1 MGEIQMNKKDKQGQ
15 DQQPAVSRRDF
26 IKRSSAGIGLL
37 GLPAAMAACGGSGS
51 DNSTSATSS
60 TAGNSSSA
68 TSTAL
73 TAAFPTASA
82 WKFGVMADTQWVTVT
97 YGDDGRNP
105 HTCAVDIINQ
115 LNTQFIAAGVKFVV
129 QVGDL
134 CDKGTSSTFTL
145 TKSDGTSYASSLLLA
160 EDTRS
165 AFTQKLF
172 NAGIGFFPLRGNHDD
187 SAATAK
193 EFQRIFPQTQ
203 NGTHNVTPA
212 DVLSLS
218 NPDASVQPVVA
229 KTGSSFTIGS
239 NFNSPS
245 TGLTGLSYA
254 FDVNNLRIV
263 MLDQFEPT
271 NSTNADGNP
280 YTDSTLSSTGYNRT
294 IQTQQSWINTQ
305 LAGRTKGTHAI
316 VFSHKGLVTED
327 HADVLLGD
335 CPAPGSITVNNTNYY
350 GSPKMDDFISGLSSN
365 GVRLLMCGHD
375 HMHDRSK
382 ISTIDGSASLTQQVG
397 ASNSNKFYYPATTAN
412 DVSFSSGKRQTV
424 VSHERNTI
432 GYYIFTVDG
441 DNISI
446 DYYSAP
452 AYPSSPTGGTVTTT
466 PTLGFTWR
474 ERFGYGLGG
483 KEFIIA
489 PMASFS
495 SITDTGPGGTV
506 MSILDGKNGNSA
518 IDVAG
523 RSFRLAV
530 NTAWFAATTLTASDV
545 LLLQGMSYTLGSG
558 VTDTYVLSMH
568 YDPAKVSAAQIAAG
582 KFGLASVQNG
592 QWVNTVSANS
602 SGSGSFVQGAWVSG
616 YSLGTWGVNTAN
628 STVWAVID
636 HNGYFAAVA
645 GI

>member
-1 MGEIQMNKKDKQGQ
+1 MGGHQVSKKDNQVQ
-15 DQQPAVSRRDF
+15 EQQPALSRRDF

-37 GLPAAMAACGGSGS
+37 SLPVAVAACGGGGGDNNSGS
-51 DNSTSATSS
+51 SSGTASGSTTSSALSTS
-60 TAGNSSSA
+60 
-68 TSTAL
+68 
-73 TAAFPTASA
+73 FPTASA

-105 HTCAVDIINQ
+105 HTCAVDIVNQ

-134 CDKGTSSTFTL
+134 CDKGTSSSFTL
-145 TKSDGTSYASSLLLA
+145 TKSDGTSYSSTRLLA
-160 EDTRS
+160 EDVRS
-165 AFTQKLF
+165 AFTQALF

-187 SAATAK
+187 TAATAT

-203 NGTHNVTPA
+203 NGTHNVTPS
-212 DVLSLS
+212 DVLAFT
-218 NPDASVQPVVA
+218 NPDAGAQPVIA
-229 KTGSSFTIGS
+229 KSGSSFTVGS

-245 TGLTGLSYA
+245 TGLAGLSYA
-254 FDVNNLRIV
+254 FDYRNLRIV

-271 NSTNADGNP
+271 NSINADGNA
-280 YTDSTLSSTGYNRT
+280 YTDSTLSSTGYNRS
-294 IQTQQSWINTQ
+294 IQVQQSWINTQ
-305 LAGRTKGTHAI
+305 LAGRASGAHAI

-327 HADVLLGD
+327 HNDVLLGD
-335 CPAPGSITVNNTNYY
+335 CPAPGSITVGSTAYY
-350 GSPKMDDFISGLSSN
+350 GSPKMDDFITGLSGN

-382 ISTIDGSASLTQQVG
+382 IATMDGSASLTQQVG
-397 ASNSNKFYYPATTAN
+397 ASNSNKFYYPQTISNDTTY
-412 DVSFSSGKRQTV
+412 SSGKRQTP

-441 DNISI
+441 DNITI

-452 AYPSSPTGGTVTTT
+452 AYPSSPNGGTVATT
-466 PTLGFTWR
+466 PTLSFTWR

-489 PMASFS
+489 PMATLG

-506 MSILDGKNGNSA
+506 MSILDGKNGNSG

-523 RSFRLAV
+523 RAFRLAV
-530 NTAWFAATTLTASDV
+530 NTAWFAATTQTASDV
-545 LLLQGMSYTLGSG
+545 LLLQGLAYTLGSE
-558 VTDTYVLSMH
+558 VTDAYVLSLS
-568 YDPAKVSAAQIAAG
+568 YDPTKVTAAQIAAG
-582 KFGLASVQNG
+582 KFGLAAVQNG
-592 QWVNTVSANS
+592 QWVNAVAGNS
-602 SGSGSFVQGAWVSG
+602 SGSASFIQGAWVSG
-616 YSLGTWGVNTAN
+616 YGLGTWGVNTTT
-628 STVWAVID
+628 STVWAVLD
-636 HNGYFAAVA
+636 HTGYFSAMT